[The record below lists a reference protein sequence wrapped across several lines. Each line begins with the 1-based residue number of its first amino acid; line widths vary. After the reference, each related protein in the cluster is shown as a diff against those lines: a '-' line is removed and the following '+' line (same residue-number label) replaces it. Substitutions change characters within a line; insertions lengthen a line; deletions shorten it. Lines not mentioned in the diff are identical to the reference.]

1 MTTDPARP
9 SPPLGEVHLITPG
22 DHYSP
27 ATGSAVPTVVHGLA
41 SAAAERPTVLLAT
54 GTYSERYASADIVEY
69 PMHAPRRLDRYVD
82 VAAAQVGLRR
92 AGARASYRAALR
104 PQGALEPSVVLAH
117 NAVQAVPEI
126 DRRRHVPV
134 LYAHNELL
142 RSYGPR
148 EVRRILG
155 PSAGTIAVSDHLAS
169 RLADRLPRGSR
180 VEVVRNGVDAD
191 EFRPPEQWARG
202 NSLRVLFVGR
212 TIPDKGAHVLL
223 ESLLRLGR
231 NDIVLE
237 VVGRHGFSTQD
248 DFTPYEQELRNLAE
262 DVPCRVH
269 FRSFLGRNEVARA
282 LRACDVAVV
291 PSTWAEPSG
300 LTVLE
305 GMASG
310 AALVA
315 SDIGGIPEQTGNA
328 AFLVPPGDAA
338 ALAQVLAHLA
348 DDEEALRTARK
359 ASREHALRR
368 TWRHARADLDTA
380 LAHLA

>member
-1 MTTDPARP
+1 MM
-9 SPPLGEVHLITPG
+9 PPGALREVHLITPG

-54 GTYSERYASADIVEY
+54 GTYAERYASADIVEY

-82 VAAAQVGLRR
+82 VAAARVGLRR

-104 PQGALEPSVVLAH
+104 PQGSLQPSVVLAH

-142 RSYGPR
+142 RSYSPG
-148 EVRRILG
+148 EVRRVLG

-169 RLADRLPRGSR
+169 RLAGRLPSGSR

-191 EFRPPEQWARG
+191 EFTPPERWERG
-202 NSLRVLFVGR
+202 DILRVLFVGR
-212 TIPDKGAHVLL
+212 TIPDKGADVVVAA
-223 ESLLRLGR
+223 LRLLGR
-231 NDIVLE
+231 QDVTAEI
-237 VVGRHGFSTQD
+237 VGRAGFSPD
-248 DFTPYEQELRNLAE
+248 DPFTAYERELRHDAAATGGAVRMRTF
-262 DVPCRVH
+262 VPRA
-269 FRSFLGRNEVARA
+269 EVAA
-282 LRACDVAVV
+282 TLRGADVVVV
-291 PSTWAEPSG
+291 PSRWPDPCP

-315 SDIGGIPEQTGNA
+315 SDIGGIPEQTGDA

>member
-82 VAAAQVGLRR
+82 VAAARVGLPR

-104 PQGALEPSVVLAH
+104 PQGSLQPSVVLAH

-142 RSYGPR
+142 RSYSAG
-148 EVRRILG
+148 EVRRVLG

-169 RLADRLPRGSR
+169 RLAGRLPSGSR

-191 EFRPPEQWARG
+191 EFTPPERWERG
-202 NSLRVLFVGR
+202 DTLRVLFVGR
-212 TIPDKGAHVLL
+212 TIPDKGADVVVAA
-223 ESLLRLGR
+223 LRLLGR
-231 NDIVLE
+231 QDVTAEI
-237 VVGRHGFSTQD
+237 VGRSGFSPD
-248 DFTPYEQELRNLAE
+248 DPFTAYERELRHDAAATGGAIRMRTF
-262 DVPCRVH
+262 VPRA
-269 FRSFLGRNEVARA
+269 EVAA
-282 LRACDVAVV
+282 TLRGADVVVV
-291 PSTWAEPSG
+291 PSRWPDPCP

-315 SDIGGIPEQTGNA
+315 SDIGGIPEQTGDA